1 MQVNRATPDQFFLEI
16 LCTCENKFRFLG
28 SHKKRKPT
36 KSQVLV
42 IAQIMAIA
50 MAATRIILKM
60 DGTMAATAEEVNAK
74 N

>member
-1 MQVNRATPDQFFLEI
+1 MRTI
-16 LCTCENKFRFLG
+16 LDFWVL
-28 SHKKRKPT
+28 KKRKPQ

-60 DGTMAATAEEVNAK
+60 DGTMAEEVNAK

>member
-1 MQVNRATPDQFFLEI
+1 MRTI
-16 LCTCENKFRFLG
+16 LDFWVL
-28 SHKKRKPT
+28 KKRKPQ

-60 DGTMAATAEEVNAK
+60 DGTMAATAVEVNAK

>member
-16 LCTCENKFRFLG
+16 LCNCEDKFRFLG
-28 SHKKRKPT
+28 FHKRKPT

>member
-1 MQVNRATPDQFFLEI
+1 MRTI
-16 LCTCENKFRFLG
+16 LDFGVLT
-28 SHKKRKPT
+28 KKRKPT

-42 IAQIMAIA
+42 IVQIMAIA

-60 DGTMAATAEEVNAK
+60 DGTMAEEVNAK